1 MKFIV
6 RPWPDAGA
14 AAESRFRISSRE
26 SGSSALCAGSAVLCL
41 SQSLLTE
48 LNDCV
53 TASASSSSIPVV
65 SQGDLIFLVGFLWLS
80 SITELQSKE
89 TELVFFLGSLISR
102 SSEPKLKSNF
112 VEDSLLS
119 IIFPSLFDELNAV
132 CSCTDGSASRLNL
145 APHTLQNLAPSATS
159 LPQLLQN
166 IVTSQIHLNHSSE
179 ELAFVLVVNLL

>member
-26 SGSSALCAGSAVLCL
+26 SGSAVLCL

-166 IVTSQIHLNHSSE
+166 IVTSQIHLNH
-179 ELAFVLVVNLL
+179 